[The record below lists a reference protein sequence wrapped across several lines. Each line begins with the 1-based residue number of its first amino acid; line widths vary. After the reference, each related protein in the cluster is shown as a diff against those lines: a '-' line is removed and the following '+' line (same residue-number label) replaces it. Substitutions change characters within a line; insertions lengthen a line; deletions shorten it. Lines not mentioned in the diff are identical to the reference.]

1 MVSNIIAFISF
12 SNQEK
17 SMTYDTAIREEQ
29 IAFTPKAPQRLIQ
42 SQIGSAERHLLT
54 TAGDGS
60 GTRE

>member
-1 MVSNIIAFISF
+1 MVSNITAFIPF

-17 SMTYDTAIREEQ
+17 SMTYDTAIRKEQ
-29 IAFTPKAPQRLIQ
+29 IAFTQEAPYRLMQ

-54 TAGDGS
+54 AAGHGS